1 MKKLFSVS
9 VKRYLRMSGHTQQEL
24 AATLGLHAKVL
35 SRKLNGTGGAYLN
48 TQDIRNIIVTLARWR
63 VVTSKEEVQQ
73 LLEAAELASTI
84 FTAREWQLPPLG
96 ELDAA
101 QTPSARTLS
110 PPSSP
115 LRHNLSTSTT
125 QLIGREW
132 AIEYVRKLL
141 LRDDVRLVTL
151 SGVGGSGKTRLA
163 LQVAREETLL
173 EAFPDGIWFVALA
186 GINDPALVPMN
197 ILDALNVQSLP
208 PLSPLQSLKN
218 YLQNKRL
225 LLILDNFEQL
235 SNDTAT
241 ISELLA
247 TTSCVKILVTS
258 RVVLHVYGEREFL
271 VPPLDIPAPSAPLK
285 PPELL
290 RYSAVQL
297 FVERAQAVRSIF
309 AVTESNA
316 GDIAQICARLDG
328 LPLALELA
336 AARIKV
342 LSPAQL
348 RERLSISPFSLLVSG
363 TRDVPERHKALYST
377 MQWSYSL
384 LSGDEQAWFRRLAVF
399 SGGCSLEAAEALM
412 QHVTAGQDD
421 IPVVDMPLD
430 MLTRLV
436 DNNLL
441 VYRADENEQGRF
453 SMLETLREY
462 ALERLKAQGEYVL
475 MCDWHACY
483 YLKEAEEGELG
494 LRGPQQMAWLRRLER
509 ERDNFRAALEWALQR
524 AREGESVQVLP
535 SFARAVA
542 HGKEV
547 AGSKILSRHGF
558 PVTGIC
564 SLELA
569 LRLAAAL
576 RHFWEWQGNMN
587 EARHWLDAVLA
598 QPYQGQV
605 GKTQQIAR
613 AKALSEY
620 ARLVLLQNDQERAVR
635 LADESIAL
643 WQQLDE
649 ADGLAMALLHRGWV
663 ALAETDFATAKA
675 VFLEGIE
682 LVASSN
688 PWLHA
693 QLLFHLASAE
703 GFTGVFE
710 RMHVCYDGA
719 RKLFEQVG
727 DACARA
733 DLLKDWGGMM
743 LLEAE
748 FLKAFDM
755 LWQSLLLCRQL
766 GNRQFI
772 ASGLG
777 LLSFAV
783 GLLPQLAPE
792 QASLNSAYLG
802 GAAESLMERIGFV
815 PWTKSNDFIKAVR
828 AFIRSRVTEDCWTEA
843 WATGRAMT
851 VEQALELAKHLRE
864 TISEGEVE

>member
-1 MKKLFSVS
+1 
-9 VKRYLRMSGHTQQEL
+9 
-24 AATLGLHAKVL
+24 
-35 SRKLNGTGGAYLN
+35 
-48 TQDIRNIIVTLARWR
+48 
-63 VVTSKEEVQQ
+63 
-73 LLEAAELASTI
+73 
-84 FTAREWQLPPLG
+84 
-96 ELDAA
+96 
-101 QTPSARTLS
+101 
-110 PPSSP
+110 
-115 LRHNLSTSTT
+115 
-125 QLIGREW
+125 
-132 AIEYVRKLL
+132 
-141 LRDDVRLVTL
+141 
-151 SGVGGSGKTRLA
+151 
-163 LQVAREETLL
+163 
-173 EAFPDGIWFVALA
+173 
-186 GINDPALVPMN
+186 
-197 ILDALNVQSLP
+197 
-208 PLSPLQSLKN
+208 
-218 YLQNKRL
+218 
-225 LLILDNFEQL
+225 
-235 SNDTAT
+235 
-241 ISELLA
+241 
-247 TTSCVKILVTS
+247 
-258 RVVLHVYGEREFL
+258 
-271 VPPLDIPAPSAPLK
+271 
-285 PPELL
+285 
-290 RYSAVQL
+290 
-297 FVERAQAVRSIF
+297 
-309 AVTESNA
+309 
-316 GDIAQICARLDG
+316 
-328 LPLALELA
+328 
-336 AARIKV
+336 
-342 LSPAQL
+342 
-348 RERLSISPFSLLVSG
+348 
-363 TRDVPERHKALYST
+363 

-384 LSGDEQAWFRRLAVF
+384 LSSDEQAWFRRLAVF

-421 IPVVDMPLD
+421 ILAVDMPLD

-475 MCDWHACY
+475 MRDWHACY

-535 SFARAVA
+535 TFARAVA

-558 PVTGIC
+558 PVTGVC

-587 EARHWLDAVLA
+587 EARYWLDAVLA
-598 QPYQGQV
+598 QPYQGEV

-635 LADESIAL
+635 LADESVAL
-643 WQQLDE
+643 WRQLDE

-663 ALAETDFATAKA
+663 ALAGTDFATAKA
-675 VFLEGIE
+675 VFLEGIK

-710 RMHVCYDGA
+710 RMYVCYDEA

-727 DACARA
+727 DTCARA

-783 GLLPQLAPE
+783 GLLPQLVPE

-843 WATGRAMT
+843 WAAGRALT

-864 TISEGEVE
+864 TISEGEV